1 MDKKLVKKKLN
12 EITPNSK
19 NEKVHSDENMELII
33 SSLKDL
39 GYISPII
46 IDENSQI
53 LAGHGRYEGIKY
65 LIKSGDMQDIKYEMV
80 QVEGLSQVEKDK
92 FRIIDNQSA
101 RTGHFDNEL
110 LVDSIKGILEQDLD
124 FNIGVLS
131 LDGLVE
137 SFGSPM
143 ISMEISKKKMN
154 SASDIVEEEDI
165 NLFLVTIN
173 AQSEDEL
180 TEMLSGDVK
189 SVRKLS

>member
-1 MDKKLVKKKLN
+1 MNKKLVKKKMN

-46 IDENSQI
+46 IDENCQI
-53 LAGHGRYEGIKY
+53 LAGHGRYEGINH
-65 LIKSGDMQDIKYEMV
+65 LIKTGEMKDEKYEMV
-80 QVEGLSQVEKDK
+80 QVEGLSEVEKDK

-110 LVDSIKGILEQDLD
+110 LIESIGNILEQDVD
-124 FNIGVLS
+124 FNIGVLA

-143 ISMEISKKKMN
+143 IAMEVSKKKMQ
-154 SASDIVEEEDI
+154 SASEIVIDDNI
-165 NLFLVTIN
+165 NMFVVLIS
-173 AQSEDEL
+173 ASSEDEVSQL
-180 TEMLSGDVK
+180 LSNEAVSVK
-189 SVRKLS
+189 KIS